1 MILKRILIKKFGG
14 FQDKSIEL
22 SSGIN
27 VFYGMNEVEKNTVS
41 VFIKSMFFGVPE
53 ECEGIIWFR
62 AGDKNY
68 RLTRE
73 SGLETDNCQLFC
85 EDTQTLLKAEN
96 GTIERLL
103 GGISETVFENVV
115 LVEALLGNSSAEMA
129 KGIQNKHSV
138 LSKCGDGMLDPGRSE
153 QMLKMWRKGY
163 LSQKERSQKVLAK
176 EKEKLGTELE
186 KLENELDGLHDQKG
200 QVAQAREKLDSP
212 EGKEEA
218 TVIEEQLQA
227 IEKKNLGMVI
237 AGALAVIVGI
247 VGVVGRFQ
255 LADEMSKFGMDVCIV
270 AAVAAVIYTLA
281 ARRKLRMEFV
291 KQKKKKVYLQSRQEK
306 LQSSKEDIDGIY
318 EEKLVAFTNLQSE
331 YQEYETEIS
340 LPTSEDMEIQALNLA
355 MSTIGEL
362 SRDFYLQKGRKIRI
376 RASRI
381 FRELTNGKYMDFYEE
396 DGQRIMLSLKEGTVG
411 MEEMEPEELELLYFS
426 IRMAAGELLAGEEA
440 LPVILDDIFG
450 GKNEQNLVA
459 AAGWLKKQ
467 PRQVIVFT
475 DNKTVA
481 DIIRG

>member
-1 MILKRILIKKFGG
+1 
-14 FQDKSIEL
+14 
-22 SSGIN
+22 
-27 VFYGMNEVEKNTVS
+27 
-41 VFIKSMFFGVPE
+41 
-53 ECEGIIWFR
+53 
-62 AGDKNY
+62 
-68 RLTRE
+68 
-73 SGLETDNCQLFC
+73 
-85 EDTQTLLKAEN
+85 
-96 GTIERLL
+96 
-103 GGISETVFENVV
+103 
-115 LVEALLGNSSAEMA
+115 
-129 KGIQNKHSV
+129 
-138 LSKCGDGMLDPGRSE
+138 
-153 QMLKMWRKGY
+153 
-163 LSQKERSQKVLAK
+163 
-176 EKEKLGTELE
+176 
-186 KLENELDGLHDQKG
+186 
-200 QVAQAREKLDSP
+200 
-212 EGKEEA
+212 
-218 TVIEEQLQA
+218 
-227 IEKKNLGMVI
+227 MVI

-247 VGVVGRFQ
+247 VGIVGRFQ
-255 LADEMSKFGMDVCIV
+255 LADEMSKFGMDVCIA

-381 FRELTNGKYMDFYEE
+381 FRELTNGKYMDVYEE
-396 DGQRIMLSLKEGTVG
+396 DGQRIMLSLKEGTVR
-411 MEEMEPEELELLYFS
+411 MEEMESEELEFLYFS
-426 IRMAAGELLAGEEA
+426 IRMAAGELLTGEEV

-459 AAGWLKKQ
+459 AVRWLKKQ